1 MATKESNQVKE
12 FRQAFNLPIGE
23 VKPEIE
29 IQHISIQTM
38 LLHLKLIN
46 EESFELIEA
55 LVNRDIVEVADAI
68 ADIRYLL
75 CGLELELNLQSYSEA
90 IFDEVHASNMSK
102 LDENGKPIYREDG
115 KVLKSD
121 KYFEP
126 NIAKILNLE

>member
-12 FRQAFNLPIGE
+12 FRKSFILPIGK

-29 IQHISIQTM
+29 IQYISKETM

-46 EESFELIEA
+46 EEYFELIES
-55 LVNRDIVEVADAI
+55 LVNRNIVEVADAI

-115 KVLKSD
+115 KVLKSE
-121 KYFEP
+121 KYFKP